1 MSRNG
6 AVLTLRHLSRSKQ
19 QITQDFYQ
27 RREDGT
33 CFHDLACTKYL
44 SAWMY
49 WNDTLFESRKE
60 QKLSRVLLSLF
71 TWSNRKFC
79 V

>member
-44 SAWMY
+44 SA
-49 WNDTLFESRKE
+49 
-60 QKLSRVLLSLF
+60 
-71 TWSNRKFC
+71 
-79 V
+79 